1 MREVTAMK
9 RRVVIGLAAL
19 ALAAVLVAA
28 TLVVTPSTAQD
39 AEDNGFTGN
48 FGGTSTTVTAEAC
61 TYEVHPE
68 GTGTITLTI
77 ESEEGKSEEETLAFV
92 IVDNK
97 NEFRF
102 ITLGQRVFSGVAKR
116 QVVSDQVTQEITL
129 DELPAL
135 VPTAGEVSEIL
146 GMEMTQRSE
155 PGLGQEYEHV
165 DLETLGLLAGHQEFY
180 RQLGEELEV
189 AGYTSVALF
198 KTTEGASGAFKHVFE
213 EWERDL
219 EVFKLVGERFEVE
232 DIIKAGADEAHGII
246 FAKSSDNPFVT
257 TVMVLRV
264 DNVVGSLFVLR
275 DEATDQEVGELA
287 RKVIEKIK
295 DKSIEGSWGF
305 SAEGM
310 SFPQDDQ
317 EPIHSA
323 AVGLF
328 SFSGEGAC
336 SYSFTGNFEGE

>member
-1 MREVTAMK
+1 MREETAMK
-9 RRVVIGLAAL
+9 RRFVIGLATL
-19 ALAAVLVAA
+19 ALGVMLVAA
-28 TLVVTPSTAQD
+28 PLIVTPSTAQD
-39 AEDNGFTGN
+39 AEGNGFNGN
-48 FGGTSTTVTAEAC
+48 FGGTSSTGTAESC

-68 GTGTITLTI
+68 DTGTIKLII
-77 ESEEGKSEEETLAFV
+77 ESEEETLAFV

-116 QVVSDQVTQEITL
+116 QVVSNQVTQKISV

-135 VPTAGEVSEIL
+135 VPTAREVSDIL
-146 GMEMTQRSE
+146 GLEMTQRSE

-180 RQLGEELEV
+180 SQLGEELE
-189 AGYTSVALF
+189 AGGYTSVALF
-198 KTTEGASGAFKHVFE
+198 KTTEGARGAFKHVFE
-213 EWERDL
+213 TWERDI
-219 EVFKLVGERFEVE
+219 EVFKLAGERFEVE
-232 DIIKAGADEAHGII
+232 DTIEAGADEAQGII
-246 FAKSSDNPFVT
+246 FAKSPDNPFVT
-257 TVMVLRV
+257 TVMLLRV
-264 DNVVGSLFVLR
+264 NNLVGSLFVLR

-295 DKSIEGSWGF
+295 SKSIEGSWGF
-305 SAEGM
+305 TAEGV

-317 EPIHSA
+317 EPIHGA

-328 SFSGEGAC
+328 SFNGEGAC
-336 SYSFTGNFEGE
+336 SYSFTRNFEGE